1 MTKAGACKWFIPDG
15 FYPPTSTGNIYRSHE
30 SICVLNTDKADAR
43 IRVTLYFEDRDKMEG
58 FEVECKAERTHHIRM
73 DQLKNK
79 DSKGVPM
86 GVPYAMMVESNI
98 KIVVQYT
105 RLDTTQAEMSFMT
118 AIAYPLV

>member
-1 MTKAGACKWFIPDG
+1 MAKAGACKWYIPDG
-15 FYPPTSTGNIYRSHE
+15 FYPPTSTGNIYISHE
-30 SICVLNTDKADAR
+30 SICVLNTDKTDAQ
-43 IRVTLYFEDRDKMEG
+43 IKVTLYFEDRDKMEG

-98 KIVVQYT
+98 EIVVQYT
-105 RLDTTQAEMSFMT
+105 RLDTTQAELSLMT
-118 AIAYPLV
+118 AIAYPL